1 MSFPAMPGGAGGG
14 DIAGMS
20 EQEAAM
26 VKAVS
31 RSFHVIFSQDVA
43 DCLSMVDAK
52 SHGKLSLQ
60 ERYVGGNG
68 FRSWRSFWFVYVKR
82 TCAKAEEYVSV

>member
-1 MSFPAMPGGAGGG
+1 MSFPGMPGGAGGG

-31 RSFHVIFSQDVA
+31 RSFHVIFSQDAA
-43 DCLSMVDAK
+43 DCL
-52 SHGKLSLQ
+52 
-60 ERYVGGNG
+60 R
-68 FRSWRSFWFVYVKR
+68 W
-82 TCAKAEEYVSV
+82 